1 MDDGA
6 LLATIRE
13 RGRFMSSI
21 RIDHMNQLNF
31 EKSNMS
37 QVLDSWAARG
47 FSTSKTDR
55 NGTQII
61 AANPKLGVLLS
72 SIEKIGKKVDND
84 AK

>member
-1 MDDGA
+1 LDG
-6 LLATIRE
+6 
-13 RGRFMSSI
+13 
-21 RIDHMNQLNF
+21 
-31 EKSNMS
+31 
-37 QVLDSWAARG
+37 WAARG

-72 SIEKIGKKVDND
+72 SIEKIGKKVNND